1 MTTQTQKQNKA
12 TENAIRLIRK
22 EITQLYVCGEHYPH
36 YADKLAKW
44 SAGFTVAE
52 LPNAKPST
60 IREATSNRDYVYYL
74 AFLLTADATGK
85 NYRRLNG
92 GGWFEVGL
100 YLTATSNGN
109 AKGLSF
115 NRDKHIKN
123 VWRNTDA
130 EVLKNRKKEELQ
142 TRNNNAER
150 LEALKIIAN
159 CEKYYNDITFA
170 DIMENPKSEQFKD
183 ELTKVALH
191 AKKFITKIDTF
202 ASVADML
209 ARFNEIKS
217 ECNNIIYLLKH
228 RELIINNNFRE
239 VSSLK
244 VIDNQI
250 VDKYADDTDDFW
262 AERYIMRYDL
272 EKGEILKGVSHY
284 E

>member
-1 MTTQTQKQNKA
+1 MTTQTQKQ
-12 TENAIRLIRK
+12 
-22 EITQLYVCGEHYPH
+22 
-36 YADKLAKW
+36 
-44 SAGFTVAE
+44 
-52 LPNAKPST
+52 
-60 IREATSNRDYVYYL
+60 
-74 AFLLTADATGK
+74 
-85 NYRRLNG
+85 
-92 GGWFEVGL
+92 
-100 YLTATSNGN
+100 
-109 AKGLSF
+109 
-115 NRDKHIKN
+115 
-123 VWRNTDA
+123 
-130 EVLKNRKKEELQ
+130 
-142 TRNNNAER
+142 NNNAER